1 MPGVQQEQ
9 TSVRRRRSYFLA
21 AGGVVVVALLV
32 LCYTLFVG
40 GSSASNQNS
49 PTLSGGGQQQLT
61 TQQLYDQTVQRAY
74 AIDKLF
80 RQVYTPG
87 WQGANGAIGDAY
99 LYAVT
104 GDQSLLYSFTNIHK
118 LTDIINGTWVD
129 DRMWA
134 CLAEMYWWNF
144 TGRTN
149 GTWVEDAKQRY
160 LEAKR
165 EGRFGHPEGFWSWY
179 DWPVKT
185 VPVPNGKKG
194 ETTVAQDVP
203 NDVVFTN
210 TNMDLM
216 ASVACW
222 LYEATGDKQFYDDAI
237 LLWDGD
243 AKYPGIEKPFY
254 KGNGIWEAKQGPT
267 FVGGQFPWMAAGCAS
282 IGASLYKMTGN
293 PKYKEIAVATAK
305 RIMDP
310 ANGWIDGQDFYQ
322 IRMDGNGAFVNFIV
336 DAYEIAP
343 DELSDVP
350 MKIGKMLEHVW
361 TNHHGTATVTLHRYS
376 DDAIRNGW
384 SPNGGEIGYG
394 VDEVGTV
401 HAQSQAVRAFGV
413 YAYVL
418 KQELNKERAQKEATK
433 ADSSK

>member
-1 MPGVQQEQ
+1 
-9 TSVRRRRSYFLA
+9 
-21 AGGVVVVALLV
+21 
-32 LCYTLFVG
+32 
-40 GSSASNQNS
+40 
-49 PTLSGGGQQQLT
+49 
-61 TQQLYDQTVQRAY
+61 
-74 AIDKLF
+74 
-80 RQVYTPG
+80 
-87 WQGANGAIGDAY
+87 
-99 LYAVT
+99 
-104 GDQSLLYSFTNIHK
+104 
-118 LTDIINGTWVD
+118 
-129 DRMWA
+129 MWA
-134 CLAEMYWWNF
+134 CLADMYWWNF

-149 GTWVEDAKQRY
+149 TNWVEDARQRY

-179 DWPVKT
+179 DWPAKT
-185 VPVPNGKKG
+185 VPGPNGKKG

-222 LYEATGDKQFYDDAI
+222 LYEATGDKQFYNDAI

-267 FVGGQFPWMAAGCAS
+267 FVGGQFPWMGAGCCS
-282 IGASLYKMTGN
+282 IGASLYTMTGN

-310 ANGWIDGQDFYQ
+310 ANGWVDGQDFYQ

-343 DELSDVP
+343 HG
-350 MKIGKMLEHVW
+350 IG
-361 TNHHGTATVTLHRYS
+361 GRS
-376 DDAIRNGW
+376 G
-384 SPNGGEIGYG
+384 
-394 VDEVGTV
+394 
-401 HAQSQAVRAFGV
+401 
-413 YAYVL
+413 
-418 KQELNKERAQKEATK
+418 
-433 ADSSK
+433 